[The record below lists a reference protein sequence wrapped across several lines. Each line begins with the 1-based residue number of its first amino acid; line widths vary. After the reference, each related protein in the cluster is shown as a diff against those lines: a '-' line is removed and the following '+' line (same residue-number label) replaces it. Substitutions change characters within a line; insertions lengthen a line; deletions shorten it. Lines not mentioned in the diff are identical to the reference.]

1 MAVVK
6 DLMNPDVASI
16 DRESSVLDAALL
28 MRKRNVSCLIVTKN
42 KKPAGIVT
50 ERDLVRRV
58 VCERKAP
65 PDTKTGDVMS
75 TPLIAVSPLT
85 SLEEAA
91 DVLNKSKIKK
101 LGVVSGDRLE
111 GVITATDILI
121 GQTKAMKLLERYV
134 DLLSK

>member
-16 DRESSVLDAALL
+16 DHESMVLDAAIL
-28 MRKRNVSCLIVTKN
+28 MKRRNVSCLIVTKN
-42 KKPAGIVT
+42 KKPVGIVT

-58 VCERKAP
+58 ICEKKEASG
-65 PDTKTGDVMS
+65 TKTGDMMS
-75 TPLIAVSPLT
+75 TPLIAVSPLM

-91 DVLNKSKIKK
+91 DALNKSKIKK
-101 LGVVSGDRLE
+101 LGVVSGDKLE